1 MALNIEILNHW
12 FEFLRFIAPGIKTSS
27 QDRKRPVAWVNG
39 EGRDNA
45 PACVILD
52 IDLRRVV
59 IELGLLKRG
68 QSIDVRSP
76 GSDNEPAVPLFGM
89 GEEAH
94 FDLPPLDLDTSAA
107 RRFKPSTRSTRT
119 GRTSVRAWTVT
130 AARLAPVTAVM

>member
-52 IDLRRVV
+52 INVRRVV
-59 IELGLLKRG
+59 IQLGLLKRG

-76 GSDNEPAVPLFGM
+76 GSDNKPAVPLFGM